1 MYLVNLATLEMDDF
15 LYPSHGSYVDQGC
28 FFNPPVFCWVIGWCF
43 RGQEH
48 IPNAPWH
55 RLKFPPFHQGN
66 PLRDQWKQ
74 RFQLR
79 WMAMCLGSCRAVS
92 VEIPKISWLCP
103 KEKFVYPFRRGLYLQ
118 SYDLRM
124 WFGPS
129 IPLDRDGSGFL
140 GMCILTQPM
149 AKVWNFEGRSN

>member
-103 KEKFVYPFRRGLYLQ
+103 KEKFVYPFRRGLYHIISTILWPADVIWTIN
-118 SYDLRM
+118 STRSGRVWILRDVYIDSAN
-124 WFGPS
+124 G
-129 IPLDRDGSGFL
+129 
-140 GMCILTQPM
+140 
-149 AKVWNFEGRSN
+149 